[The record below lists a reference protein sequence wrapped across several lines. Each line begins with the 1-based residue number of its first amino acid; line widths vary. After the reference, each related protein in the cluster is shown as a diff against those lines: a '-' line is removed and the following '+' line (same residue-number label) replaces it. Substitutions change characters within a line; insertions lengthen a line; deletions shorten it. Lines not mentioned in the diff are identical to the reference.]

1 MVERLDLNRPK
12 SPSVLITLGTV
23 GLILF
28 ILSLVVEVRIIFEY
42 PAYGDVTGVVRGLW
56 SLILGIATLG
66 SFALAVH
73 NYRRDDDSSGPPTQ
87 FSVRGRNHD
96 IDFHV
101 HIGEPDESSEP
112 PQRREE
118 GEEDDEEPRSD
129 SASEDEE
136 TAASEEH
143 QRES

>member
-1 MVERLDLNRPK
+1 MVEKLDLNRLK

-101 HIGEPDESSEP
+101 HIGEPDGSREP

-118 GEEDDEEPRSD
+118 AEADEEPRSD

-136 TAASEEH
+136 TEDSEEP
-143 QRES
+143 QRDS

>member
-1 MVERLDLNRPK
+1 MVERLDLNRLK

-23 GLILF
+23 GLILL
-28 ILSLVVEVRIIFEY
+28 ILSFIVEVRIIFEY
-42 PAYGDVTGVVRGLW
+42 PAFGDITGVVRVLW
-56 SLILGIATLG
+56 NLILAIATLG

-73 NYRRDDDSSGPPTQ
+73 NYRRDDDSSGPSTR

-112 PQRREE
+112 AQHQEE
-118 GEEDDEEPRSD
+118 GEEDDEEPRPD
-129 SASEDEE
+129 SASKAEE
-136 TAASEEH
+136 TGASEED
-143 QRES
+143 

>member
-1 MVERLDLNRPK
+1 MIERIDLNRFK
-12 SPSVLITLGTV
+12 SPSVFIILGTV

-28 ILSLVVEVRIIFEY
+28 TLSLIVEVRIIFEY

-56 SLILGIATLG
+56 RLILGIATLG
-66 SFALAVH
+66 SFALAIH

-101 HIGEPDESSEP
+101 HIGGPDESSEP
-112 PQRREE
+112 AQRREE
-118 GEEDDEEPRSD
+118 GGEDDEKLRPDAESG
-129 SASEDEE
+129 DEE
-136 TAASEEH
+136 TADSDEH

>member
-1 MVERLDLNRPK
+1 MVERLDLNRLK
-12 SPSVLITLGTV
+12 SPSVLLILGAV

-28 ILSLVVEVRIIFEY
+28 ILSLVVEVQIIFEY

-56 SLILGIATLG
+56 SLILGTATLA
-66 SFALAVH
+66 SFALAVYS
-73 NYRRDDDSSGPPTQ
+73 YRRDDDSSGPPTQ

-101 HIGEPDESSEP
+101 HMGEPNESSEP
-112 PQRREE
+112 VQRQEE
-118 GEEDDEEPRSD
+118 GEEDDEEPRPD

-136 TAASEEH
+136 MEDSEE
-143 QRES
+143 EY